1 MTRADTAIYLNWSA
15 DGRRLLPAGTSP
27 DARIWDAVL
36 GEQLLSPLT
45 LSSEPIRAARWS
57 SDGRFIVARSDD
69 QLARVW
75 DAATAEPVTPKLRQE
90 SYVRFA
96 GLLPNGRL
104 LIATDPNTIQTWAL
118 AETRL
123 APDVMADYARLVS
136 GRRLSASGTMLPV
149 KPEELAELCR
159 SLRTRAPELFQ

>member
-1 MTRADTAIYLNWSA
+1 MLT
-15 DGRRLLPAGTSP
+15 AGTSP
-27 DARIWDAVL
+27 DARIWDAAT

-69 QLARVW
+69 QFVRVW

-104 LIATDPNTIQTWAL
+104 LIATDPNTIRAWDFT
-118 AETRL
+118 ETRL
-123 APDVMADYARLVS
+123 APDALADYARLIS
-136 GRRLSASGTMLPV
+136 SRRLSPGGTLLPI
-149 KPEELAELCR
+149 KPDELAALRR
-159 SLRTRAPELFQ
+159 SLATRAPELFQ